1 METELITVDPVHL
14 FLVTAVGFGVSL
26 GGTGLLIRYLT
37 RRRILDRPNERSSH
51 SVPTPR
57 GGGIAVLAA
66 IMAAWLTGIAL
77 SSSNAQPDII
87 ILIASVAL
95 GVVCFIDDL
104 RGLRALP
111 RLLAQCAAVALGLW
125 FIPEQ
130 GGLLHGILPHY
141 LDLAVTGFLWLW
153 FVNLFN
159 FMDGIDGITG
169 VEIATIGIGLAG
181 LAAGG
186 IIASSLLGP
195 ALGLTAAALG
205 FLVWNWRPAQVFM
218 GDVGSIPIGYLI
230 GWLLINAA
238 HGAPTAGTA
247 GNAMVAC
254 LVLPAYYL
262 ADASITLGK
271 RLVKRENIFQ
281 AHRQHF
287 YQQAIIRD
295 VDHGT
300 VCYWIIAANAG
311 LITTAWVLADSHP
324 AAALMVS
331 AVILLLLLR
340 WMRGRPTSALKQT
353 VTD

>member
-1 METELITVDPVHL
+1 METEFITVDPVHL
-14 FLVTAVGFGVSL
+14 FLVAAVGFGVSL

-37 RRRILDRPNERSSH
+37 RRQILDRPNERSSH

-77 SSSNAQPDII
+77 SSGVALPDVI

-125 FIPEQ
+125 LIAEQ
-130 GGLLHGILPHY
+130 GGLLRDILPHY

-153 FVNLFN
+153 FINLFN

-169 VEIATIGIGLAG
+169 VEITTIGIGLAG

-186 IIASSLLGP
+186 VVASSLLGP

-205 FLVWNWRPAQVFM
+205 FLVWNWRPARIFM

-230 GWLLINAA
+230 GWLFINAG
-238 HGAPTAGTA
+238 HDAPAS
-247 GNAMVAC
+247 GNAMIAC

-287 YQQAIIRD
+287 YQQAIIRGA
-295 VDHGT
+295 DHGT

-311 LITTAWVLADSHP
+311 LITTAWTLADSHP
-324 AAALMVS
+324 SAALMVS
-331 AVILLLLLR
+331 AAILVLLLR
-340 WMRGRPTSALKQT
+340 WMVGRPGSALKQAG
-353 VTD
+353 TD